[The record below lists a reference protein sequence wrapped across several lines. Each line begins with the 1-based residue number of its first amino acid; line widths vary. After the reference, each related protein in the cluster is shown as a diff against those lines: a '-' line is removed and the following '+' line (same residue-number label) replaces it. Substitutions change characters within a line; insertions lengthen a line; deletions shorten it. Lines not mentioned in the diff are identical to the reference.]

1 MNDLNFFPGI
11 VPLPLA
17 IVAGQAGVSLPDGID
32 TTRLF
37 HAVAPLDRAGP
48 ADVAM
53 ASDVEAETDLR
64 FTRAGACLVT
74 AKSAHRLPATTIA
87 LVTDTPTE
95 AFARIAAL
103 LHPDSVRPGL
113 VFQRIG
119 IDPAAIIHGQ
129 ARLETGVSIDP
140 GAIVG
145 PRVEIGTGT
154 TIGANVTIAAGVRIG
169 RHCAIDSQVCISH
182 ALIGDRVVIHA
193 GARIG
198 QGTPGRATTLAPR
211 LGRVI
216 IQNDVEV
223 GANATIARGSLED
236 TVLGEGCRIGTAVS
250 IAPDT
255 RVARNAVHD
264 AG

>member
-17 IVAGQAGVSLPDGID
+17 IIAGQTGAAIPDGID
-32 TTRLF
+32 ATRLF

-48 ADVAM
+48 ADIAM
-53 ASDVEAETDLR
+53 ASGIESASDLR
-64 FTRAGACLVT
+64 FTRAGACFVT
-74 AKSAHRLPATTIA
+74 REGAKGLPSSTIA
-87 LVTDTPTE
+87 LVTDAPTD
-95 AFARIAAL
+95 AFACVAAL
-103 LHPDSVRPGL
+103 LHPDCVRPGL

-145 PRVEIGTGT
+145 PRVEIGSGT
-154 TIGANVTIAAGVRIG
+154 TIGANATIAAGVRIG
-169 RHCAIDSQVCISH
+169 RNCSIDAQVCISH

-198 QGTPGRATTLAPR
+198 QGDPARATAMAPR

-216 IQNDVEV
+216 IQNDVEI

-236 TVLGEGCRIGTAVS
+236 TVLGEGCRIGTAVR
-250 IAPDT
+250 IDPDT
-255 RVARNAVHD
+255 RVARDAVRH
-264 AG
+264 AV

>member
-17 IVAGQAGVSLPDGID
+17 IIAGQTCVSLPEAID
-32 TTRLF
+32 ATRLF

-48 ADVAM
+48 VDVAI
-53 ASDVEAETDLR
+53 ASDIDSDADLGVS
-64 FTRAGACLVT
+64 RAGACFVT
-74 AKSAHRLPATTIA
+74 PDRASRLPATTIA
-87 LVTDTPTE
+87 LVTDTPAE
-95 AFARIAAL
+95 AFAIVAAL
-103 LHPDSVRPGL
+103 LHPDCVRPGL
-113 VFQRIG
+113 VFRRIG

-145 PRVEIGTGT
+145 PRAEIGMGT
-154 TIGANVTIAAGVRIG
+154 TIGAHVTIAAGVRIG
-169 RHCAIDSQVCISH
+169 RHCAIDAQVCISN
-182 ALIGDRVVIHA
+182 ALIGDRVIIHA

-198 QGTPGRATTLAPR
+198 QGDPGRRAAMAPR

-216 IQNDVEV
+216 IQNDVEI

-236 TVLGEGCRIGTAVS
+236 TVLGEGCRVGTAMN

-255 RVARNAVHD
+255 HVARNFVYD
-264 AG
+264 AA